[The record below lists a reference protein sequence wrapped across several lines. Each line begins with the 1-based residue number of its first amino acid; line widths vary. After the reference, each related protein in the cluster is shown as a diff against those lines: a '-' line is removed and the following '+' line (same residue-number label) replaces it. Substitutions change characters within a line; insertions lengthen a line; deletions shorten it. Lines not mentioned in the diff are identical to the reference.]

1 MSDFKCDSDRLADD
15 GKKIINIINNYQ
27 KNVNEI
33 KLRTFCNFF
42 MELQNLTVNQ
52 VWNGNDAELYVRTVS
67 SDKQEFV
74 DYGNGIKELGNE
86 MIDFADSLER
96 KVVTTERE
104 FNNNY

>member
-27 KNVNEI
+27 KNVND
-33 KLRTFCNFF
+33 FF

-86 MIDFADSLER
+86 MIDFADSL
-96 KVVTTERE
+96 
-104 FNNNY
+104 